1 MKASRH
7 QAVVSRQDCC
17 LPVILGAHARSN
29 RLEASR
35 FGALKNFLLR
45 LTVTYCAHAVVFGLL
60 KGDRMESISLLLGE
74 ALSPYQVTL
83 TPSGA
88 KGECLVTLRNASGA
102 IMVERMF
109 NQAQLTDKRQLTDV
123 VDGLHRDVMI
133 AEGRLEPC
141 VIAALRNLARDK
153 VIPVT
158 N

>member
-1 MKASRH
+1 M
-7 QAVVSRQDCC
+7 QAAREEISSSGSCC
-17 LPVILGAHARSN
+17 LPVILDAHARLN
-29 RLEASR
+29 DVEVYRLGMR
-35 FGALKNFLLR
+35 TNFLLR
-45 LTVTYCAHAVVFGLL
+45 PTVIYCEYAVVFGLL
-60 KGDRMESISLLLGE
+60 KGERMESISLLLGE

-88 KGECLVTLRNASGA
+88 RGECLVTLKNASGA

-109 NQAQLTDKRQLTDV
+109 NQAQLTDRRQLTDV
-123 VDGLHRDVMI
+123 VDGLHRDVLI

-153 VIPVT
+153 VMALP